1 MSIAALITWLVAAAG
16 GFYLLIT
23 WVAKGGLRGGTTRL
37 PAGLVF
43 AHFLLAA
50 AGLVVWLIFLFS
62 DEHALSWVALVVIAV
77 TALAGFGLFARW
89 LGGRSEPPAAG
100 GEVAAERHFPVAG
113 VLAHG
118 LIGAATL
125 VLVLLVAIL
134 K

>member
-1 MSIAALITWLVAAAG
+1 MSIAALITWLVAAVG

-23 WVAKGGLRGGTTRL
+23 WVSKGGLRGGTTRF

-43 AHFLLAA
+43 GHFLLAA
-50 AGLVVWLIFLFS
+50 AGLVVWLIFLIS

-89 LGGRSEPPAAG
+89 LGGRSDAPVAG
-100 GEVAAERHFPVAG
+100 TDVAAERHFPVAA
-113 VLAHG
+113 VLGHG